1 MPSRSRLG
9 IDTRILTTFS
19 LGALTAVHGWVD
31 LRGDL
36 LDLCAELLLNAEE
49 VEAVLVCDEVSRDT
63 EMSEMSRA
71 PNYLPMRVPGYTNL
85 KIGSVSLSLSSVLHI
100 YTSTASCE
108 RDTGLLKKNTKD
120 AFQSQLVI
128 CNLQFATC
136 ESRALVPQSLCCI
149 IHVFSQ

>member
-100 YTSTASCE
+100 YTTSSTASCE
-108 RDTGLLKKNTKD
+108 RDTGLLKEITKD
-120 AFQSQLVI
+120 ASGSQLVTG
-128 CNLQFATC
+128 NL
-136 ESRALVPQSLCCI
+136 
-149 IHVFSQ
+149 